1 MKAKFVLNSLKSD
14 RRELDVNLLLVS
26 GIGLGITLAI
36 SALLFPL
43 RNALFYGI

>member
-26 GIGLGITLAI
+26 GIGLGITSHFRSAI
-36 SALLFPL
+36 SA
-43 RNALFYGI
+43 